1 MLKKLILA
9 ISGLGVLAMLF
20 VSVDFYIEKNKAA
33 LPSRQSAG
41 NEIKTA
47 FQPAEN
53 QDQKQTREQTKEQDA
68 PSIAPNTMLPENI
81 PPAMLKAMQEKGMTI
96 EDLQQKQGANKEM
109 PAMGNMPKGKAFP
122 EAMLKAIEEQKKEQV
137 QNQTQGQTQGQA
149 QEQVQEMSD
158 PVLKAVNH
166 IKSHADEASIK
177 HLEHSLAAL
186 QENPADEKALAAV
199 TELFLTH
206 NEIEGAEVLLQKG
219 IVSAPNNAMLPF
231 FYGQVLLA
239 PENPRYEKAA
249 EQWERALFL
258 QDSAELHYSLGM
270 LYRYQLDKENLAKE
284 HFQKAKTL
292 PQHDPKLADHLSIEL
307 EK

>member
-9 ISGLGVLAMLF
+9 ISGLGILAMLF
-20 VSVDFYIEKNKAA
+20 VSVDFYIEKNKTAVPA
-33 LPSRQSAG
+33 RQTAG

-53 QDQKQTREQTKEQDA
+53 QEQKQEQTKEQDA
-68 PSIAPNTMLPENI
+68 PNLAPNTMLPENI

-96 EDLQQKQGANKEM
+96 EDLQQKQGADKEM

-122 EAMLKAIEEQKKEQV
+122 EAMLKAIEEQKKAEQD
-137 QNQTQGQTQGQA
+137 QKQGQA
-149 QEQVQEMSD
+149 QEMSD

-177 HLEHSLAAL
+177 HLEHTLATL
-186 QENPADEKALAAV
+186 EENPGDETALAAI
-199 TELFLTH
+199 TELFLSH
-206 NEIEGAEVLLQKG
+206 NEIQAAEVLLQKG
-219 IVSAPNNAMLPF
+219 IISAPGNAALPF
-231 FYGQVLLA
+231 FYGQVFLA

-249 EQWERALFL
+249 EQWERALSL

-270 LYRYQLDKENLAKE
+270 LYRYQLAKEELAKE

-292 PQHDPKLADHLSIEL
+292 PHHDPKLAEHLNIEL
-307 EK
+307 KN

>member
-1 MLKKLILA
+1 MLKKLILT

-20 VSVDFYIEKNKAA
+20 VSVDFYIEKNKSAVPA
-33 LPSRQSAG
+33 RQTAG

-47 FQPAEN
+47 FKPAEN
-53 QDQKQTREQTKEQDA
+53 QKQMPEQMQEQMKGQDA
-68 PSIAPNTMLPENI
+68 PNLAPNTMLPENI

-96 EDLQQKQGANKEM
+96 EDLQQKQGTKQEM

-122 EAMLKAIEEQKKEQV
+122 EAMLKAIEEQKQTQEQV
-137 QNQTQGQTQGQA
+137 QNQTQA
-149 QEQVQEMSD
+149 QVQETD
-158 PVLKAVNH
+158 APVLKAVSH

-177 HLEHSLAAL
+177 HLEHTLAAL
-186 QENPADEKALAAV
+186 EENPGDETALASI

-239 PENPRYEKAA
+239 PQNPRYEKAA
-249 EQWERALFL
+249 EQWERALSL

-270 LYRYQLDKENLAKE
+270 LYRYQLAKEDLAKE
-284 HFQKAKTL
+284 HFQKANTL
-292 PQHDPKLADHLSIEL
+292 PQHDPNLAEHLSFEL
-307 EK
+307 DK